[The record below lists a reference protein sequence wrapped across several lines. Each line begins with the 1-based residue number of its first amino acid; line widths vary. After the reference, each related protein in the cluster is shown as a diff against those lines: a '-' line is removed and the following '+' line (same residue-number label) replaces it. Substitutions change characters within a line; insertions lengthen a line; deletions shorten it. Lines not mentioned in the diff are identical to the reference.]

1 MVELSYKDA
10 RRFYE
15 NNFKIFIHKEGQ
27 LVTSGTKS
35 EVDLSV
41 YFSKTSGCTFYVK
54 RSKTHRFLKYLAGQV
69 FIGYYLMA
77 SFGLI
82 SLLFT
87 FMLLSTFATPLI
99 PFSVGTAMVSFMGY
113 KIAIKARK
121 RITKSL
127 NKKQKNFK
135 K

>member
-15 NNFKIFIHKEGQ
+15 HDFKIYVHKDGK
-27 LVTSGTKS
+27 LISSGTKS
-35 EVDLSV
+35 EVDLSI
-41 YFSKTSGCTFYVK
+41 YFSKASGCNFYIK
-54 RSKTHRFLKYLAGQV
+54 RSRTNRFLKYLAGQV

-82 SLLFT
+82 ALLFN
-87 FMLLSTFATPLI
+87 FMFISTLALQLI
-99 PFSVGTAMVSFMGY
+99 PFSLGTSLVSFMGY
-113 KIAIKARK
+113 KMAFNARK

-127 NKKQKNFK
+127 NKKQKSLKN
-135 K
+135 